1 MKIFA
6 DTASLAD
13 IERFNEHPW
22 ISGFTTNPTI
32 FKAVGVTDP
41 MKHASDIVA
50 RTNKPVSIDGPPEKV
65 WQLAENA
72 IPKVVHPL
80 EEVQP
85 VHDWINH
92 TAVFL
97 PSQIVAT
104 SGFYTRRDIISVFA
118 GRIMDT
124 GNEVAPVI
132 LAAKKTGAQVLWASS
147 REVAH
152 IAAARACGCDIITLT
167 PDLID
172 KMDSTWGM
180 PVEAMMDLTIRQF
193 EEDRIPW

>member
-1 MKIFA
+1 MRIFA

-13 IERFNEHPW
+13 IERFDAHPW

-32 FKAVGVTDP
+32 FKAAGVTDP
-41 MKHASDIVA
+41 MKHASDILA
-50 RTNKPVSIDGPPEKV
+50 RTRKPVSIDGPPEKV

-72 IPKVVHPL
+72 IPKVVHPAL
-80 EEVQP
+80 EVQQ

-97 PSQIVAT
+97 PSQILPPQ
-104 SGFYTRRDIISVFA
+104 FYTSRDIISVFA

-124 GNEVAPVI
+124 GAEVQSVI
-132 LAAKKTGAQVLWASS
+132 QAAKKTGAQVLWASS

-152 IAAARACGCDIITLT
+152 IAAAKACGCDIITLT

-172 KMDSTWGM
+172 KMDRCWGM
-180 PVEAMMDLTIRQF
+180 PVEAMMEETIAMF
-193 EEDRIPW
+193 ERDRVPW